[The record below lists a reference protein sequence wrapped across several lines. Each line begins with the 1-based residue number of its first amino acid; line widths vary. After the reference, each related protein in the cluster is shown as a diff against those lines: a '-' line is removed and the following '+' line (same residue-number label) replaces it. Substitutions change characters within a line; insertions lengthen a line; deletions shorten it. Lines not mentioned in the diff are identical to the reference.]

1 MESHLR
7 YPRNEH
13 TFLVDR
19 ANENR
24 ILRIVQQVMNDSIIL
39 KVGYIDYFN
48 KPNPFTFHILQV
60 VKMKAMA
67 SALFKKPNYVS

>member
-24 ILRIVQQVMNDSIIL
+24 ILRIVQQIMNDGIIL
-39 KVGYIDYFN
+39 KV
-48 KPNPFTFHILQV
+48 LV
-60 VKMKAMA
+60 W
-67 SALFKKPNYVS
+67 